1 MTTSTTYTDSR
12 INRSNNMG
20 GYMRMAHDIV
30 LDKIG
35 IDKEFAGGC
44 VMTYDK
50 FETTA
55 YRKDRH
61 DSQICVVMDFNSNTI
76 TITVDTPEKSSL
88 EIEMEL
94 WETRANDEFGQTLKE
109 IQQACAE
116 YFCAEADEFGI
127 PQTPISHYI
136 TLYSMDGNRQQTA
149 KIIRSILEDWDILN
163 EEDQNV
169 KTLVDKMMKLAI

>member
-1 MTTSTTYTDSR
+1 
-12 INRSNNMG
+12 MG

-30 LDKIG
+30 LDKTG

-61 DSQICVVMDFNSNTI
+61 DSQICVVMDFNANTI
-76 TITVDTPEKSSL
+76 TIIVDTPEKSSL

-109 IQQACAE
+109 LQQACAE

-149 KIIRSILEDWDILN
+149 KNIHSILEDWDILN

-169 KTLVDKMMKLAI
+169 MTLVDKMMKLAI

>member
-1 MTTSTTYTDSR
+1 
-12 INRSNNMG
+12 
-20 GYMRMAHDIV
+20 
-30 LDKIG
+30 
-35 IDKEFAGGC
+35 
-44 VMTYDK
+44 
-50 FETTA
+50 
-55 YRKDRH
+55 
-61 DSQICVVMDFNSNTI
+61 MDFNANTI

-149 KIIRSILEDWDILN
+149 KNIHSILEDWDILN

-169 KTLVDKMMKLAI
+169 MTLVDKMMKLAI